1 MNRKKKTMRLALMAM
16 FISIELLLTF
26 TPLGYIPLGFMN
38 MTTLHIPV
46 IIVGIVM
53 GVKDGAILGLV
64 FGLTSVF
71 RATMMPIPTSFIF
84 SPFITIGGVS
94 GNFSS
99 LLIAIVPRI
108 LIGVVA
114 ALIYQLLIK
123 KHVKD
128 VVAIILAAVA
138 GTLTNTILVMSGIYF
153 FFGEAYA
160 AVTNIAYDLLIKSLM
175 VVVTTNGIVEAFLG
189 AFIVLGVVKA
199 ITPFIKTN
207 MR

>member
-138 GTLTNTILVMSGIYF
+138 GTLTNTVLVMSGIYF

>member
-108 LIGVVA
+108 LIGVFA